1 MSKFPYPVIVFALS
15 LLVSTGQAAWAASIT
30 AQPTTISG
38 EQAQG
43 SEEPTSG
50 FSAQKVAA
58 GEVLQMVFALGLV
71 LAIIALAAWL
81 LRRLPGLQRGA
92 HRNLQIL
99 EGISLGTRE
108 RVVLVQVGEQ
118 QLLLGVCPGQIRTL
132 HVLKTPL
139 PMPPHSSR
147 SPFVQHLER
156 ALRPGES
163 P

>member
-1 MSKFPYPVIVFALS
+1 MSKAPYTVIVLV
-15 LLVSTGQAAWAASIT
+15 LLLFVSVGQRAWAASIN
-30 AQPTTISG
+30 AQPAAISE

-43 SEEPTSG
+43 SEERVQG
-50 FSAQKVAA
+50 FPAQTVAA

-71 LAIIALAAWL
+71 LGVIALVAWF

-108 RVVLVQVGEQ
+108 RLVLVQVGEQ

-132 HVLKTPL
+132 HVLKTPI
-139 PMPPHSSR
+139 PVSPHSSR
-147 SPFVQHLER
+147 SPFARHLER
-156 ALRPGES
+156 ALKPGEYS
-163 P
+163 